1 MTTAD
6 KELLAA
12 LNAND
17 PRAFIARHYG
27 IPLGCVTHAM
37 VAMERAAGRA
47 IEGLDMTSAE
57 DCIRQCLEAIG
68 RWNAANDRVIAA
80 CEEYED
86 LSTGTDDRQSPEDGV
101 QVGPYTGMEGS
112 EDHEDVMEDD
122 GYEPT
127 DEDWEWLR
135 VRSLANGWS

>member
-1 MTTAD
+1 M
-6 KELLAA
+6 
-12 LNAND
+12 NAMNMID
-17 PRAFIARHYG
+17 R
-27 IPLGCVTHAM
+27 T
-37 VAMERAAGRA
+37 
-47 IEGLDMTSAE
+47 DMTDRPGTD

-68 RWNAANDRVIAA
+68 RMNEANDRVIAA

-86 LSTGTDDRQSPEDGV
+86 LSTGTDDRRSPEDGV

-112 EDHEDVMEDD
+112 EGDGHEGDDVMEDD